1 MPQRPLAA
9 RIARL
14 FRRGDGASA
23 APCPVYP
30 AEARKRRA
38 FRESH
43 RAYAL
48 SDQRRVRRAAGAS
61 AFGTLGG
68 RPVCLVRTP
77 KGKNIKHN
85 KSRRRQQSG
94 LYSSLPQ
101 CGLGLRK
108 KQGCAVTHMARLHH
122 TIPKATQPI
131 EVRQRPRRVGAH
143 LLKHVERIFAIPMA
157 RLFCP
162 LVDCPA
168 YRPRISSRRQIPR
181 ASHRLA
187 RRPLFCRRMQAA
199 LRPAYAGKVRRRKA
213 AHWAA
218 FLPIKR
224 AACPMFGTNRP
235 ACVAGGAKRCPRA
248 DSASPVCSVK
258 NVCGKFAGG
267 SRARPA
273 GRSIP
278 RETERG
284 QAAPWRDAARTA
296 APRRFFMPF
305 AGFSCFDCLASERP
319 PEKRSLLRRL

>member
-1 MPQRPLAA
+1 M
-9 RIARL
+9 
-14 FRRGDGASA
+14 
-23 APCPVYP
+23 
-30 AEARKRRA
+30 
-38 FRESH
+38 
-43 RAYAL
+43 
-48 SDQRRVRRAAGAS
+48 
-61 AFGTLGG
+61 
-68 RPVCLVRTP
+68 RTTN
-77 KGKNIKHN
+77 GKNIKHN
-85 KSRRRQQSG
+85 ESRRRQQSG

-108 KQGCAVTHMARLHH
+108 KQSCVVTHMARLHH

-235 ACVAGGAKRCPRA
+235 AHMFCQERVRKICGRVPR
-248 DSASPVCSVK
+248 S
-258 NVCGKFAGG
+258 
-267 SRARPA
+267 SRRTQHSQRDRTRT
-273 GRSIP
+273 GR
-278 RETERG
+278 
-284 QAAPWRDAARTA
+284 AAPWRDAARTA

>member
-1 MPQRPLAA
+1 MDGFPKSARLGNAVPQRPLAA

-108 KQGCAVTHMARLHH
+108 KQGCAVMRMARLHH
-122 TIPKATQPI
+122 TILKAPQLI

-143 LLKHVERIFAIPMA
+143 LLKHVERTS
-157 RLFCP
+157 
-162 LVDCPA
+162 DCPA
-168 YRPRISSRRQIPR
+168 YRPQISRNP
-181 ASHRLA
+181 A
-187 RRPLFCRRMQAA
+187 RKPPPCAA
-199 LRPAYAGKVRRRKA
+199 APFLPAYAGR
-213 AHWAA
+213 
-218 FLPIKR
+218 F
-224 AACPMFGTNRP
+224 AAC
-235 ACVAGGAKRCPRA
+235 
-248 DSASPVCSVK
+248 
-258 NVCGKFAGG
+258 
-267 SRARPA
+267 
-273 GRSIP
+273 I
-278 RETERG
+278 
-284 QAAPWRDAARTA
+284 
-296 APRRFFMPF
+296 RRQ
-305 AGFSCFDCLASERP
+305 S
-319 PEKRSLLRRL
+319 